1 MFGIDYFVEII
12 RYVDIGFFRRRVW
25 LGDCEKYNDLFNIYL
40 SERYIEEFGE
50 RFFIELFKECFLDV
64 VFSFCL
70 RNEKVIELLKKKI
83 VGNFEN
89 IYMFL
94 KRKKVIIDK

>member
-1 MFGIDYFVEII
+1 M
-12 RYVDIGFFRRRVW
+12 
-25 LGDCEKYNDLFNIYL
+25 FNIYL
-40 SERYIEEFGE
+40 SEWYIEEFGE
-50 RFFIELFKECFLDV
+50 RFFIELFEEYFLDV
-64 VFSFCL
+64 VFNFCL
-70 RNEKVIELLKKKI
+70 RNENVIEILKKKI